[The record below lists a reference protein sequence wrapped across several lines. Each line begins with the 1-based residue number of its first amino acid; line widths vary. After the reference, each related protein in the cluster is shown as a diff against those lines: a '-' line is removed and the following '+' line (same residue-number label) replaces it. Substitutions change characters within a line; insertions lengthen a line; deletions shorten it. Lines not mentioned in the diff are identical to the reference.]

1 MINLKWWF
9 IFCASLAAVSV
20 TGFLG
25 LLNQLWFADV
35 SKLSFAIIGLY
46 FTYSAYVGYLTAQA
60 THHCQV
66 NFVKKNIK
74 TGWFMSEL
82 MLGLG
87 MIGTLVGFLIL
98 LNVSFANVDV
108 SNTAAVKKLIAD
120 MSLGFSTSSLTTLV
134 GLICSFLLKLQLVNA
149 EYELKHE

>member
-9 IFCASLAAVSV
+9 IFCASIAAVV
-20 TGFLG
+20 ATGFLG
-25 LLNQLWFADV
+25 LLNSLWIADV
-35 SKLSFAIIGLY
+35 SKLSFAILGLY
-46 FTYSAYVGYLTAQA
+46 FTYSAYVGYLTSQT
-60 THHCQV
+60 THRCKV
-66 NFVKKNIK
+66 NFIKKNVK

-98 LNVSFANVDV
+98 LNVSFASVDV
-108 SNTAAVKKLIAD
+108 SNTAAVKKLISE

-134 GLICSFLLKLQLVNA
+134 GLICSFLLKLQLVNV

>member
-1 MINLKWWF
+1 MLNLKWWF
-9 IFCASLAAVSV
+9 IFCASMAALV
-20 TGFLG
+20 TTGMMG
-25 LLNQLWFADV
+25 LLDALWFADV
-35 SKLSFAIIGLY
+35 SKLSFAILGLY
-46 FTYSAYVGYLTAQA
+46 FTYSAYLGYLTSQTNHRCKV
-60 THHCQV
+60 THI
-66 NFVKKNIK
+66 KKNVK

-98 LNVSFANVDV
+98 LNVSFASVDV
-108 SNTAAVKKLIAD
+108 SNTAAIKKLIAD

-134 GLICSFLLKLQLVNA
+134 GLIASFLLKLQLVNI